1 METEE
6 KQSSKRYVIGEAVR
20 DKRSGQKM
28 YVDAAWSMEIK
39 CVYYDVLTNK
49 LVKVEVPHE
58 ELEKVEDPFLKTI
71 VRE

>member
-1 METEE
+1 
-6 KQSSKRYVIGEAVR
+6 
-20 DKRSGQKM
+20 
-28 YVDAAWSMEIK
+28 K